1 MNVNHT
7 GTCDYGDLMECLGD
21 GCGFTLRVG
30 YHEKADHV
38 LCPECVSHVVRPDH
52 PAIRA
57 RHLKEENLKQKEDAI
72 RRAEKLEKEARLL
85 RKEAAK

>member
-1 MNVNHT
+1 MTPN
-7 GTCDYGDLMECLGD
+7 GDGISDYGDLMECLGD
-21 GCGFTLRVG
+21 GCDFTLRVG
-30 YHEKADHV
+30 YYEKADHV